1 MDKPLYDQGC
11 KEEAEEYFSHNPNL
25 EKVGFVML
33 GEEELKNIE
42 DGISVHINEDDVT
55 IVDNPDYNHN
65 IFERDMKELEN
76 AGVLEIVELPE

>member
-42 DGISVHINEDDVT
+42 DGISVDINEDDVT
-55 IVDNPDYNHN
+55 VIENHWFSESPAHLDVMLKLLN
-65 IFERDMKELEN
+65 IKRTD
-76 AGVLEIVELPE
+76 

>member
-1 MDKPLYDQGC
+1 MNKTLYDQGC

-55 IVDNPDYNHN
+55 IVDNPDYNWGEYKN
-65 IFERDMKELEN
+65 EYR
-76 AGVLEIVELPE
+76 

>member
-1 MDKPLYDQGC
+1 
-11 KEEAEEYFSHNPNL
+11 
-25 EKVGFVML
+25 ML
-33 GEEELKNIE
+33 GEEELKDIE